1 MIETIQFMA
10 NIGEFDRVDD
20 AATLRFGRLTLIYA
34 ENGRGKTTL
43 AEILRSL
50 ATGDSQPLTARQRL
64 GATSTPHVVLNMTDI
79 ADQAVF
85 QDGDW
90 NVPPQDHVK
99 VFNDFFTSSNV
110 CSGLDVHSAH
120 RKNLHQLI
128 LGGRGVDLNNEIAS
142 LQEQIKQRREA
153 GRQHRSAIRDA
164 VAFRLRDDEI
174 DEFIGLPQNPEVDVE
189 LTAQRQRRS
198 ATEEVA
204 TVRDTSLL
212 AHIDVPDLEIDSLAG
227 MLRTT
232 LRDLTT
238 TAVELVAAQIAQ
250 LSPGGEQ
257 WIHQG
262 FRALDAS
269 ASHRTCPFC
278 GQSLDGLELIHHY
291 EQYFSDAYRDLRDR
305 LAQNLEEFDAT
316 HGLEARSA
324 VANTFD
330 RNAELVRF
338 WSRFGDFT
346 WPDVDRALVADD
358 WANTADVLIERLRSK
373 RDAPLEPIGLDAV
386 VRQSAAKHERNRR
399 NLIAVNSAI
408 EQANLTIREI
418 KEQAAKSDLQT
429 IDDEI
434 AKLERVKAR
443 HMPEIVAHCAAHQ
456 AELTAIQALEVKR
469 EAAKAQLEE
478 HRRTI
483 FSEYQDGIN
492 SYLEQFGA
500 AFRIKRLRSRDIS
513 SGTTSAYDIDFS
525 GQPVP
530 VAADNVDPEKHSFGN
545 TLSAGDRSTLA
556 FAFFLEDLRHQASP
570 NLVVAVDDPIS
581 SLDEH
586 RRIETVVALR
596 NVAQQAG
603 QLIVLSHDKQ
613 FLASIWEQIKPPGS
627 GDRVTLRIARQA
639 EGSSLKA
646 WDVSD
651 AVVTLHDKRHA
662 LITEYVE
669 TGNGDEQAV
678 AEALRPYLE
687 GYLRV
692 AFPKECPPGFL
703 LGQFI
708 KECKDRLSAGD
719 PILSHTDIAE
729 LDTLR
734 AYTNPFHHYEGPTH
748 TPADTNPNTVTTF
761 ARRTLKFCKRKPQ
774 SEAG

>member
-1 MIETIQFMA
+1 MLEAIQVMA
-10 NIGEFDRVDD
+10 NIGEFGRVDN
-20 AATLRFGRLTLIYA
+20 AATLRFGKLTLIYA
-34 ENGRGKTTL
+34 ENGRGKTTF

-50 ATGDSQPLTARQRL
+50 ATGESQPLTARQRL
-64 GATSTPHVVLNMTDI
+64 GATSTPHIVLGMTDI

-85 QDGDW
+85 QGGEW
-90 NVPPQDHVK
+90 NVPPQDQVK
-99 VFNDFFTSSNV
+99 VFDDFFTSSNV

-128 LGGRGVDLNNEIAS
+128 LGSRGVDLNNEIAS
-142 LQEQIKQRREA
+142 LQEQIAQRHDAR
-153 GRQHRSAIRDA
+153 RQHRSAIRDA

-198 ATEEVA
+198 ATVEA
-204 TVRDTSLL
+204 TTVRNTPVL
-212 AHIDVPDLEIDSLAG
+212 AHINVPDLGIDSLDG
-227 MLRTT
+227 ILRTA
-232 LRDLTT
+232 LRDLSTK
-238 TAVELVAAQIAQ
+238 AIELVAAQIAQ
-250 LSPGGEQ
+250 VGVGGEQ

-262 FRALDAS
+262 FRSLDAN

-278 GQSLDGLELIHHY
+278 GRSLDGLALIHHY
-291 EQYFSDAYRDLRDR
+291 EQYFGDAYRSLRDR
-305 LAQNLEEFDAT
+305 LTRNLEEFDAA

-324 VANTFD
+324 VANTLD
-330 RNAELVRF
+330 RNAELERF
-338 WSRFGDFT
+338 WSRFGEFT
-346 WPDVDRALVADD
+346 WPDLDKTLVDDD
-358 WANTADVLIERLRSK
+358 WANIADVLLKHLRGK
-373 RDAPLEPIGLDAV
+373 RDAPLEPIELDAA

-399 NLIAVNSAI
+399 NLIAANSAI
-408 EQANLTIREI
+408 TQANLKIREI

-443 HMPEIVAHCAAHQ
+443 HMPEIVVHCAAHQ

-469 EAAKAQLEE
+469 EAAKEQLEE

-492 SYLEQFGA
+492 GYLEQFGA

-513 SGTTSAYDIDFS
+513 SGTTSAYDIDFN
-525 GQPVP
+525 GQLVP

-556 FAFFLEDLRHQASP
+556 FAFFLEDLRHQNSA

-596 NVAQQAG
+596 NVAQQVG
-603 QLIVLSHDKQ
+603 QLIVLSHDKH
-613 FLASIWEQIKPPGS
+613 FLATLWEQIKLPDD

-639 EGSSLKA
+639 NGSSLKT
-646 WDVSD
+646 WEVSD

-669 TGNGDEQAV
+669 SGNGDERAV

-692 AFPKECPPGFL
+692 AFPEECPPGFL
-703 LGQFI
+703 LGRFI

-719 PILSHTDIAE
+719 PVLSRADVAE

-734 AYTNPFHHYEGPTH
+734 VYTNPFHHYEGPAH
-748 TPADTNPNTVTTF
+748 TPADTNPTTVTTF
-761 ARRTLKFCKRKPQ
+761 ARRTLEFCKRQPQ
-774 SEAG
+774 PEAD